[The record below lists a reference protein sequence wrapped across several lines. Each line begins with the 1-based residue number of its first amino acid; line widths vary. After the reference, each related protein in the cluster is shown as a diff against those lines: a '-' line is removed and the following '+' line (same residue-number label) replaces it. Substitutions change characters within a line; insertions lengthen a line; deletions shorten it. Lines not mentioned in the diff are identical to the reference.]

1 MSLFE
6 NHLRH
11 QDCKNED
18 TEMKYLKKLQKNR
31 ILKVTNSL
39 LELDI
44 YFEKLKDREL
54 KTRRKIAE
62 LFLNQ
67 LLHLRIYLKKNKMKQ
82 RPLAKTL
89 GEIG

>member
-1 MSLFE
+1 MFLFE

-18 TEMKYLKKLQKNR
+18 TEMKYLKNIQKKT

-39 LELDI
+39 LESDI

-54 KTRRKIAE
+54 
-62 LFLNQ
+62 
-67 LLHLRIYLKKNKMKQ
+67 
-82 RPLAKTL
+82 
-89 GEIG
+89 

>member
-18 TEMKYLKKLQKNR
+18 TEMKYFKNIQKKTR

-67 LLHLRIYLKKNKMKQ
+67 LLHLWIYLNKNK
-82 RPLAKTL
+82 
-89 GEIG
+89 